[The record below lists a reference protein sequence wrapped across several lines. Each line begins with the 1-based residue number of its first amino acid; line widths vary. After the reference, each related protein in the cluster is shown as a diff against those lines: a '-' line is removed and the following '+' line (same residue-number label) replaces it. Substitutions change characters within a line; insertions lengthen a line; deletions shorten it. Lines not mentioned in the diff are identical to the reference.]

1 MQHSVSAC
9 PPLWAAL
16 PFGFYL
22 LSIAFIPLL
31 WGHFWEKN
39 RNKLL
44 FAVAS
49 SLPVVLFL
57 ALSPQGEFRWLLES
71 AKEYATFIA
80 LIATLFII
88 SGGIYLEGSLAGTP
102 LVNTAFL
109 AAGAVLANV
118 IGTTGASMLLIR
130 PLLRANEPR
139 QRKVH
144 LVIFFIFIV
153 SNAGGLLTPLGDPPL
168 FLGFLRGVPFA
179 WTLHLAGPWA
189 LVNGVLLLVC
199 NLVDQAVFNKEE
211 RERPGSQLE
220 DVQAVKVPLRVR
232 GALNLLLLAGV
243 TLLVF
248 GVGAS
253 AERFHLGEDAQKLLQ
268 VGGLGLLAGL
278 SLALTPRTVREA
290 NRFTWGP
297 IVEVSVIFVG
307 VFVTMVPALK
317 ILEVRGA
324 EFGVAHP
331 WQFFWAS
338 GMLSSILDNAPTYL
352 TFSAAAVGVVNH
364 LDPAAAISP
373 GDLGALTRHAAGA
386 TLLSAVSC
394 GSVLMGANTYI
405 GNGPNFMV
413 KAIAEEAKVKMPG
426 FFGYMA
432 WSGAVLIPLFVMVT
446 MLFFRAS
453 PWKA

>member
-1 MQHSVSAC
+1 MPTPQL
-9 PPLWAAL
+9 PLWSAL
-16 PFGFYL
+16 PFAFYL
-22 LSIAFIPLL
+22 LSIAFIPLI

-39 RNKLL
+39 RNKFL
-44 FAVAS
+44 FALAA
-49 SLPVVLFL
+49 SLPVLLFVF
-57 ALSPQGEFRWLLES
+57 LSRDADPHWIWDS

-102 LVNTAFL
+102 LVNTVFL
-109 AAGAVLANV
+109 ALGAVLASV

-144 LVIFFIFIV
+144 LVVFFIFIV

-168 FLGFLRGVPFA
+168 FLGFLRGVPFL
-179 WTLHLAGPWA
+179 WTLRLVAPWA
-189 LVNGVLLLVC
+189 LVNGVLLILC
-199 NLVDQAVFNKEE
+199 NLIDQAVFNKEE

-220 DVQAVKVPLRVR
+220 DVQAVKQPIRVR
-232 GALNLLLLAGV
+232 GGVNLALLLGV

-248 GVGAS
+248 GVGS
-253 AERFHLGEDAQKLLQ
+253 GAERLHLTEDLQKLIQ
-268 VGGLGLLAGL
+268 VVGLAALAGI
-278 SLALTPRTVREA
+278 SLVVTPKSVREA

-297 IVEVSVIFVG
+297 IIEVSVIFIG
-307 VFVTMVPALK
+307 IFVTMVPALK

-324 EFGVAHP
+324 EFGVVHP

-338 GMLSSILDNAPTYL
+338 GALSSILDNAPTYL

-364 LDPAAAISP
+364 MDPGAAIAA
-373 GDLGALTRHAAGA
+373 GNFGALTGHAGGA

-413 KAIAEEAKVKMPG
+413 KAIAEENRVKMPS
-426 FFGYMA
+426 FFGYTI
-432 WSGAVLIPLFVMVT
+432 WSLSILIPLFLLVT
-446 MLFFRAS
+446 FIFFRSS
-453 PWKA
+453 PWSIAK

>member
-1 MQHSVSAC
+1 MGHPLPVC

-16 PFGFYL
+16 PFAFYL
-22 LSIAFIPLL
+22 LSIAFIPLF

-39 RNKLL
+39 RNKFL
-44 FAVAS
+44 FALAA
-49 SLPVVLFL
+49 SLPVLLFL
-57 ALSPQGEFRWLLES
+57 ALSPHGEMRWLADS
-71 AKEYATFIA
+71 AKEYVTFIA

-102 LVNTAFL
+102 LVNTGFL
-109 AAGAVLANV
+109 AAGAILANV

-130 PLLRANEPR
+130 PLLRANESR

-179 WTLHLAGPWA
+179 WTFRLVGPWA
-189 LVNGVLLLVC
+189 LVNGVLLVLC

-220 DVQAVKVPLRVR
+220 DVQAVKVPLRIR
-232 GALNLLLLAGV
+232 GGFNLLLLLGV

-253 AERFHLGEDAQKLLQ
+253 AEHFHLGEDAQKLLQ
-268 VGGLGLLAGL
+268 VGGLAALAAV
-278 SLALTPRTVREA
+278 SLVATSKPIREA
-290 NRFTWGP
+290 NKFTWGP
-297 IVEVSVIFVG
+297 IIEVSVIFVG

-324 EFGVAHP
+324 EFGVVHP

-338 GMLSSILDNAPTYL
+338 GALSSILDNAPTYL

-364 LDPAAAISP
+364 LDPAAALAP
-373 GDLGALTRHAAGA
+373 GNLGELTRHVGGA

-432 WSGAVLIPLFVMVT
+432 WSGAVLIPLFVAVT
-446 MLFFRAS
+446 FIFFRAS
-453 PWKA
+453 PWRV

>member
-1 MQHSVSAC
+1 MEHATPAC

-16 PFGFYL
+16 PFAFYL
-22 LSIAFIPLL
+22 LSIAFIPLF

-39 RNKLL
+39 RNKFL
-44 FAVAS
+44 FAMAA

-57 ALSPQGEFRWLLES
+57 ALSPNGEFHWLAES
-71 AKEYATFIA
+71 AKEYITFIA
-80 LIATLFII
+80 LIATLFVV
-88 SGGIYLEGSLAGTP
+88 SGGIHLEGSLAGTP

-130 PLLRANEPR
+130 PLLRANEAR

-144 LVIFFIFIV
+144 LVLFFIFIV

-179 WTLHLAGPWA
+179 WTLRLVAPWA
-189 LVNGVLLLVC
+189 FVNGILLVLC

-220 DVQAVKVPLRVR
+220 DVQAVKVPLRLR
-232 GALNLLLLAGV
+232 GAFNLLLLLGV

-268 VGGLGLLAGL
+268 VGGLSLLGIL
-278 SLALTPRTVREA
+278 SLVLTPKDVRLA

-317 ILEVRGA
+317 ILETRGA
-324 EFGVAHP
+324 EFGIVHP

-338 GMLSSILDNAPTYL
+338 GMLSSVLDNAPTYL

-364 LDPAAAISP
+364 LDPAAAIAA
-373 GDLGALTRHAAGA
+373 GDLGALTRHTAGA

-413 KAIAEEAKVKMPG
+413 KAIAEEAKVRMPG

-432 WSGAVLIPLFVMVT
+432 WSGAILVPLFVLMT
-446 MLFFRAS
+446 LIFFRAS